1 MNKTKKSDE
10 FEATEDEFVLM
21 ADVKEAFESVK
32 SMADALYPESAAV
45 GVVLHNVEETFAHL
59 RTVRFE
65 FAKRG
70 NWGIES
76 RPTGSAVVC
85 SHCGSVC
92 RVSPVPA
99 YCPSCGSLNR

>member
-1 MNKTKKSDE
+1 MSEKKKSNE
-10 FEATEDEFVLM
+10 FEATEDEFVLL

-45 GVVLHNVEETFAHL
+45 GVVLHNVEETFNHL

-70 NWGIES
+70 SWGIES

-85 SHCGSVC
+85 SHCGSAC